1 MRHRKS
7 GRKLNRNS
15 AHRKALFKN
24 LAIAL
29 IEQEIIKTTLPKAKE
44 LRKFIEPLITRAKED
59 SVANRRHAFNK
70 LRSDSAVAK
79 LFSEVAVNSKDRNGG
94 YTRIIKAGFRA
105 LKPALIILVYPPF
118 RSFEF
123 TATSLKSFATALSD
137 LNLLKACLLLATESS
152 FALVIRGSMNFLS
165 SFAFGSVVLIISC
178 SIKAIARF
186 LNKAFLWAEF
196 LLSFLPDF
204 LCLIFYPTGGQFSTF
219 IPRDN
224 SFDAKTSLI
233 SFNDFFP
240 KFGVLSKSNSDL

>member
-29 IEQEIIKTTLPKAKE
+29 IEQEIIKTTLPK
-44 LRKFIEPLITRAKED
+44 AKED

-105 LKPALIILVYPPF
+105 GDKADMAYIELVD
-118 RSFEF
+118 RV
-123 TATSLKSFATALSD
+123 LDSD
-137 LNLLKACLLLATESS
+137 DLDQTNPEEES
-152 FALVIRGSMNFLS
+152 A
-165 SFAFGSVVLIISC
+165 A
-178 SIKAIARF
+178 
-186 LNKAFLWAEF
+186 
-196 LLSFLPDF
+196 
-204 LCLIFYPTGGQFSTF
+204 
-219 IPRDN
+219 
-224 SFDAKTSLI
+224 
-233 SFNDFFP
+233 
-240 KFGVLSKSNSDL
+240 